1 MLYKYFWKSK
11 LVAVIESSI
20 MEAVIKLLPINCLS
34 VFDHS
39 VALALK
45 WLKGFV
51 LLLFTLR
58 KIKIYQEISRH
69 MLKCSNT

>member
-1 MLYKYFWKSK
+1 MLYKYFWRSE
-11 LVAVIESSI
+11 LVAVIKSSI
-20 MEAVIKLLPINCLS
+20 MEAVIKLLPTNCLS

-39 VALALK
+39 VGLALK
-45 WLKGFV
+45 WIKGLV

-69 MLKCSNT
+69 MLTCSNT